1 MKAGIYL
8 GKEAVEIRDEDFHG
22 CFLYAFLAHAECGDG
37 TGK

>member
-1 MKAGIYL
+1 MEKIEKKL
-8 GKEAVEIRDEDFHG
+8 LKISMG